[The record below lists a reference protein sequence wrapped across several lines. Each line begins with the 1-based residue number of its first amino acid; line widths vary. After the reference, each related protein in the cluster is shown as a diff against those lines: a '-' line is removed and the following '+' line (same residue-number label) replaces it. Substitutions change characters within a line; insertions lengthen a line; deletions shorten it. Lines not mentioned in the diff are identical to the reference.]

1 MGEHVVPRQR
11 PRPWLFMEH
20 CQYIM
25 EVTQQFTSDNSRLEL
40 FFFVYSSQILNFK
53 EDDEEFEIEYNDNML
68 QNKPDRLQILVSD
81 DMFLN
86 VYFSNS
92 DGKLKC
98 WLLIFVSNTCEM
110 FFFLLDRKQAIQSL
124 Q

>member
-1 MGEHVVPRQR
+1 MTGVQWPGGGLAGPRSHSR
-11 PRPWLFMEH
+11 RVYRVATIFSPPFVMET
-20 CQYIM
+20 
-25 EVTQQFTSDNSRLEL
+25 EV
-40 FFFVYSSQILNFK
+40 FK

-92 DGKLKC
+92 DGKFKC

-110 FFFLLDRKQAIQSL
+110 FVSF
-124 Q
+124 